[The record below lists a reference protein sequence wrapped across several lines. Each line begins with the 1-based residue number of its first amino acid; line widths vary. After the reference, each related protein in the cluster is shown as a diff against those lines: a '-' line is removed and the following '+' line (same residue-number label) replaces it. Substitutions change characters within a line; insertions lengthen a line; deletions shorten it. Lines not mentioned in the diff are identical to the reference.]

1 MSDEQKGLTKAER
14 QRQVEERVNAA
25 LPSVDIGQFERARG
39 RGGVPLPPSD
49 VERAV
54 RVAERIVWGAQL
66 RDACLIEGA
75 PPAGYLK
82 ALKRY
87 RRAERIEEGD
97 IEEGASTDVAREGTW
112 TYALGF
118 TLDRANALCRL
129 RWQMLAEAG
138 GKGSS
143 TALWMLER
151 RGGRGYLPAVRREQV
166 TSTTT
171 TTTTETQVTLTLEAS
186 LADTQQRLGLSEDAL
201 AQMGEWLSRAQ
212 TASQRGSALPPPPQM
227 IDVTPTEGGDE

>member
-1 MSDEQKGLTKAER
+1 MSDEQKGLTKAEK
-14 QRQVEERVNAA
+14 QREVEERISAA
-25 LPSVDIGQFERARG
+25 LPPVDVGQFERARA
-39 RGGVPLPPSD
+39 RGGAPLPPSD

-75 PPAGYLK
+75 PPAGWHK

-87 RRAERIEEGD
+87 RRAERLEGGETE
-97 IEEGASTDVAREGTW
+97 EEGASRDVAKEGTW

-151 RGGRGYLPAVRREQV
+151 RGGRGYLPPVRREQV

-171 TTTTETQVTLTLEAS
+171 STTTETQVTLSLEAS

-201 AQMGEWLSRAQ
+201 AQMGEWLSRAS
-212 TASQRGSALPPPPQM
+212 TASQRGQALPAPPRV
-227 IDVTPTEGGDE
+227 IDVESDE

>member
-1 MSDEQKGLTKAER
+1 MSEEQKGLTKAER
-14 QRQVEERVNAA
+14 QRQIEERVNAA
-25 LPSVDIGQFERARG
+25 LPPVDVGQFERARG
-39 RGGVPLPPSD
+39 RGGVPLPSGD

-54 RVAERIVWGAQL
+54 RVADRIVWGAQL

-75 PPAGYLK
+75 PPAGYLQ

-112 TYALGF
+112 AYALGF

-151 RGGRGYLPAVRREQV
+151 RGGRGYLV
-166 TSTTT
+166 TVYEKTAKPGGM
-171 TTTTETQVTLTLEAS
+171 AS
-186 LADTQQRLGLSEDAL
+186 SV
-201 AQMGEWLSRAQ
+201 S
-212 TASQRGSALPPPPQM
+212 
-227 IDVTPTEGGDE
+227 